1 MMETQLS
8 NSGNPPPKPGQRAPL
23 ALSGLDFK
31 LLKVFK
37 AVVEAGGFSA
47 AQNELNVGLAAIS
60 KQISDLEI
68 RIGMR
73 LCTRGREG
81 FCLTEEGSLVYQAS
95 IDLFTSVDNFR
106 DRLSSAQNE
115 LIGDLSVGVVD
126 NTISDLNSP
135 LVAALRKIHDESPKV
150 RFRLHAAQLD
160 EVERGVVEGR
170 YIAGIVPVYQKREEF
185 DYFSLY
191 EERSEAY
198 CGVGHPLFDSDD
210 AHNSVEALREHPF
223 VNHRYAIHRD
233 KLDFVTYDSFSAS
246 ASQVE
251 AVAML
256 IQTGRFL
263 GFLPQHYAAPLV
275 AKGLLRAL
283 MPERVSY
290 RTPFNL
296 ILRHNTTRS
305 PLVKAFAQA
314 LGVDLKAPL
323 QG

>member
-1 MMETQLS
+1 METPLS
-8 NSGNPPPKPGQRAPL
+8 NSGNPPPKPPHRAPL

-81 FCLTEEGSLVYQAS
+81 FHLTEEGKLVYQAS
-95 IDLFTSVDNFR
+95 IDLFASVDNFR

-115 LIGDLSVGVVD
+115 LVGDLGVGVID
-126 NTISDLNSP
+126 NTITDPNSP
-135 LVAALRKIHDESPKV
+135 LVAALKRMNEESPKV
-150 RFRLHAAQLD
+150 RLQLQASQLD

-170 YIAGIVPVYQKREEF
+170 LVAGIVPVYQQREEF
-185 DYFSLY
+185 DYFALY
-191 EERSEAY
+191 EERSLIY
-198 CGVGHPLFDSDD
+198 CAQGHPLFD
-210 AHNSVEALREHPF
+210 VPEARIDSQVLKEHEC

-233 KLDFVTYDSFSAS
+233 KLNFARYDSYSAS
-246 ASQVE
+246 ATQVE
-251 AVAML
+251 AVAL
-256 IQTGRFL
+256 LVKTGRFV
-263 GFLPQHYAAPLV
+263 GFLPEHYAAGLV
-275 AKGLLRAL
+275 EQRLLRAL
-283 MPERVSY
+283 RPDLISIV
-290 RTPFNL
+290 TPFNL
-296 ILRHNTTRS
+296 ILRHNTVRS

-314 LGVDLKAPL
+314 LGVDLKVVR
-323 QG
+323 

>member
-1 MMETQLS
+1 METPLS
-8 NSGNPPPKPGQRAPL
+8 NSGNPSPKPVHRAPL

-81 FCLTEEGSLVYQAS
+81 FCLTEEGTLVYQAS
-95 IDLFTSVDNFR
+95 IELFASVDNFR
-106 DRLSSAQNE
+106 DRLSCAQNE
-115 LIGDLSVGVVD
+115 LIGDLSVGVID
-126 NTISDLNSP
+126 NTISDEHSP
-135 LVAALRKIHDESPKV
+135 LVAALRRIHDESPKV
-150 RFRLHAAQLD
+150 RFRLHASQLD

-170 YIAGIVPVYQKREEF
+170 LVAGIVPVYQKREEF
-185 DYFSLY
+185 DYFNLY

-198 CGVGHPLFDSDD
+198 CAVGHTLFNAADSEMSIDVLKD
-210 AHNSVEALREHPF
+210 HQF
-223 VNHRYAIHRD
+223 INHRYAIHRD
-233 KLDFVTYDSFSAS
+233 KANFAVYDSDSAS

-256 IQTGRFL
+256 IKTGRFV
-263 GFLPQHYAAPLV
+263 GFLPQHYAAALV
-275 AKGLLRAL
+275 ARGELRAL
-283 MPERVSY
+283 RPDLINFS
-290 RTPFNL
+290 TPFNL
-296 ILRHNTTRS
+296 ILRHNTVRS
-305 PLVKAFAQA
+305 PLVKAFANA
-314 LGVDLKAPL
+314 LGVDLKAPV
-323 QG
+323 

>member
-1 MMETQLS
+1 METPLS
-8 NSGNPPPKPGQRAPL
+8 NSGNPPPKPTQRAPL

-81 FCLTEEGSLVYQAS
+81 FHLTEEGRLVYQAS
-95 IDLFTSVDNFR
+95 IDLFASVDNFR

-115 LIGDLSVGVVD
+115 LIGDLGVGVID
-126 NTISDLNSP
+126 NTITDPNSP
-135 LVAALRKIHDESPKV
+135 LVAALKRLNDQSPKV
-150 RFRLHAAQLD
+150 RFQLQASQLD

-170 YIAGIVPVYQKREEF
+170 LVAGIVPVYQKREEF
-185 DYFSLY
+185 DYYALY
-191 EERSEAY
+191 EERSQVY
-198 CGVGHPLFDSDD
+198 CALGHPLFELPD
-210 AHNSVEALREHPF
+210 AEISSQMLKDHEC

-233 KLDFVTYDSFSAS
+233 KLNFARYDSFSAS
-246 ASQVE
+246 ATQVE
-251 AVAML
+251 AVAL
-256 IQTGRFL
+256 LVKTGRFI
-263 GFLPQHYAAPLV
+263 GFLPQHYAATLV
-275 AKGLLRAL
+275 AQGQFRAL
-283 MPERVSY
+283 RPELINIV
-290 RTPFNL
+290 TPFNL
-296 ILRHNTTRS
+296 ILRHNTVRS

-314 LGVDLKAPL
+314 LCVDLKASI
-323 QG
+323 